1 MLKAQ
6 IAPRPSLP
14 DRCSR
19 VSVSGKPLEANLPQ
33 LKRAVIHALH
43 EAAKEGTLR
52 DLNWLGTLA
61 SIDTLATLLVTCDDD
76 VLCAD
81 GSEISDP
88 ESEVGD
94 ASGLCVDGVD
104 TLGLESEGDDAS
116 GMGDEAGDM
125 SGMCGDGGDMSGPDS
140 EGGNMS
146 DPESAGGDIAGPLR
160 DEGDASGPGPDRVD
174 TPSQE
179 SDEDMSVESAA
190 VPDVFEALTEEQQ
203 QQMLALRGL
212 LGHGVLPQERSRSNC

>member
-1 MLKAQ
+1 
-6 IAPRPSLP
+6 
-14 DRCSR
+14 
-19 VSVSGKPLEANLPQ
+19 
-33 LKRAVIHALH
+33 
-43 EAAKEGTLR
+43 
-52 DLNWLGTLA
+52 
-61 SIDTLATLLVTCDDD
+61 
-76 VLCAD
+76 
-81 GSEISDP
+81 
-88 ESEVGD
+88 
-94 ASGLCVDGVD
+94 
-104 TLGLESEGDDAS
+104 
-116 GMGDEAGDM
+116 
-125 SGMCGDGGDMSGPDS
+125 
-140 EGGNMS
+140 MS